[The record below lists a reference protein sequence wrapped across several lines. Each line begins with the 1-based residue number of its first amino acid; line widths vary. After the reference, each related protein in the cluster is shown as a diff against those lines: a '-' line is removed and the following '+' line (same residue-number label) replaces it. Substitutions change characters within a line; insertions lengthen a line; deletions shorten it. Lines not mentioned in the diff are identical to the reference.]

1 MFTVAFSLT
10 MRFMLHRLLLLA
22 FIVILVFSFPFP
34 AAGSCAYIGSV
45 FADVYTAFASLYAL
59 HDSYTNY
66 LFIGS
71 EVIVPSGL
79 DKACEEL
86 SQHLGKLHMGLIIQS
101 DSQRVETVVYLVDLQ
116 GSVASFCATYQ
127 EQIAAIAA
135 MEENDFILFAQA
147 ADEGLFAEIKELR
160 TLLDEVFTLTLE
172 NLTEARDQWMFNAA
186 FATRTLMNQE
196 TIARIDAS
204 LEPILMGS
212 EETLPPPENLP
223 DDILQ
228 AIRHLASMGDKELTW
243 KEREEAQD
251 LARAVHAF
259 LVEGER
265 GLLTSPSVGKEKEV
279 FVARVLGLVAVVI
292 LVVALVGMARGN

>member
-1 MFTVAFSLT
+1 
-10 MRFMLHRLLLLA
+10 MLYRLLLLA
-22 FIVILVFSFPFP
+22 FIALLLLSFP
-34 AAGSCAYIGSV
+34 AAGSYARLGSI

-59 HDSYTNY
+59 HDSYANY
-66 LFIGS
+66 LFTGS

-101 DSQRVETVVYLVDLQ
+101 DSQRVEVLAHLADLQ
-116 GSVASFCATYQ
+116 GNVASFCATYQ

-135 MEENDFILFAQA
+135 MEENDLTLFSQA
-147 ADEGLFAEIKELR
+147 SERGLFAEIKELR

-172 NLTEARDQWMFNAA
+172 NLTEERDQWMFNAA

-228 AIRHLASMGDKELTW
+228 AIRHLASMGDKGLTW

-292 LVVALVGMARGN
+292 LVVVLVGMARGN